1 MSVKLAFTLLFYFLL
16 VHNSLAS
23 GPRFTLKQYLDT
35 FSGIAIEE
43 MQLHGIPASIKLAQ
57 GILESGFGNSEL
69 ARYANNHFGIKC
81 HGWQG
86 RTMLRDDDKPN
97 ECFRAYDSALE
108 SFRDHSQ
115 FLRTRPWYAP
125 LFQLEITDYEGWAR
139 GLQRAGYATNPRY
152 AEKLIRIIREHGL
165 TRFDSIGLGLIPPQ
179 APLQSPQRVA
189 QTMQNQQTPPITAQ
203 TARTAAGNEIMPTR
217 VVKTNNRIRF
227 IIAFEGDT
235 PESIAK
241 EMEMRTW
248 QIVRYNELEGGR
260 TIVPGQ
266 IIYLQPK
273 RRKGVHAFHIV
284 QQGETLYDISQQH
297 GIQMRFLL
305 ERNNLETWQTLTVGQ
320 KLLLKDRADN
330 D

>member
-1 MSVKLAFTLLFYFLL
+1 MTVKFVFTLFLYLLL
-16 VHNSLAS
+16 VQITFAS
-23 GPRFTLKQYLDT
+23 GPRFTIRQYIDT

-57 GILESGFGNSEL
+57 GILESGFGNSKL

-86 RTMLRDDDKPN
+86 RYMLRDDDKPN

-125 LFQLEITDYEGWAR
+125 LFRLQITDYEGWAH

-165 TRFDSIGLGLIPPQ
+165 ARFDSIGLGLIPPQ
-179 APLQSPQRVA
+179 APLHAPQPVA
-189 QTMQNQQTPPITAQ
+189 QTMQNQQAPPIAAQ
-203 TARTAAGNEIMPTR
+203 TARTAIGNDITPTR
-217 VVKTNNRIRF
+217 VVKSNNRIRF

-241 EMEMRTW
+241 EMGMRTW
-248 QIVRYNELEGGR
+248 QIVRYNELDGGR

-273 RRKGVHAFHIV
+273 RRRGVNAFHIV
-284 QQGETLYDISQQH
+284 RPGETLYDISQQH
-297 GIQMRFLL
+297 GIQMRFLK
-305 ERNNLETWQTLTVGQ
+305 ERNNLEPWQTLTVGQ
-320 KLLLKDRADN
+320 KLLLKGRVEN
-330 D
+330 N